1 MAKGTSF
8 DDVAEAVEAVKVIQG
23 QIAGLLEAIKWLTVR
38 IEAIE
43 KTLARGSKDD

>member
-8 DDVAEAVEAVKVIQG
+8 DEVGEAVEAVKVMQE
-23 QIAGLLEAIKWLTVR
+23 QIAGLLEAIKRLTLR

-43 KTLARGSKDD
+43 KKSAAEGTDA